1 MDIAPDDIPMA
12 ILCQCARGGTTP
24 RTSTGI
30 QPLPPRGTW
39 PSAGKESVNTID
51 IGVDSISILFH
62 ASALTNVSHWF
73 FQLAFLD

>member
-1 MDIAPDDIPMA
+1 MA
-12 ILCQCARGGTTP
+12 CEYERCDCELAL
-24 RTSTGI
+24 RTCEVDAHA
-30 QPLPPRGTW
+30 W